1 MYPDPSSP
9 RIILWFSD
17 LHLPILLGVIT
28 VGLWGGM
35 VVLMVLLEHRITT
48 FETAIQHTPRMI
60 IQNLPG
66 KTALRFLGGNS
77 PPSQTG

>member
-1 MYPDPSSP
+1 MYPDPSSL

-17 LHLPILLGVIT
+17 LHLPIQLGVIT
-28 VGLWGGM
+28 VDLLVGM
-35 VVLMVLLEHRITT
+35 AVLMVLLEHRITSL
-48 FETAIQHTPRMI
+48 ETAIQHTPGMI

-66 KTALRFLGGNS
+66 KTALLFLGGNS

>member
-28 VGLWGGM
+28 VDLLVGM
-35 VVLMVLLEHRITT
+35 AVLMVLLEHRITS
-48 FETAIQHTPRMI
+48 FGAVKQHTARII